1 MDAPL
6 RLLAL
11 SCALTVALGTIGC
24 DGRSDP
30 DAGGGMDAGFDGGE
44 PEDAGD
50 DSGRCNEF
58 TPEFCPRTYPMTPIP
73 YPQLCNTFAEVFCR
87 ANGNCC
93 TRPSEVYETWAMCVS
108 DQLAR
113 CMDPDNGYVFA
124 DSLAAGDISY
134 SQAAGGEVLALTG
147 PVMDAC
153 EPTRVGDYLTDSLR
167 GTLGTGTSC
176 TNSEVCGT
184 DLTCLPAGDA
194 AAVCRSLPGPGS
206 TCATH
211 ADCAPSNLR
220 CDPGGTCEARYADA
234 ATCGHD
240 LECESRVCMDG
251 ECAPFDGDNAYC
263 VVLGGDGRA
272 FGH

>member
-1 MDAPL
+1 MTASL
-6 RLLAL
+6 RLVALFVGTLLAL
-11 SCALTVALGTIGC
+11 GVSAC
-24 DGRSDP
+24 
-30 DAGGGMDAGFDGGE
+30 GGEAEPDAGFDAGFDAGG

-58 TPEFCPRTYPMTPIP
+58 TPEFCPRMYPMTPIP

-93 TRPSEVYETWAMCVS
+93 MRPTEVYDTWATCVS

-113 CMDPDNGYVFA
+113 CMDPDSGYVFT

-147 PVMDAC
+147 PSMDAC
-153 EPTRVGDYLTDSLR
+153 DPIHVGDYLTDAMR
-167 GTLGTGTSC
+167 GTLASGASC

-194 AAVCRSLPGPGS
+194 AAVCRTLPGPGS
-206 TCATH
+206 TCVSH

-234 ATCGHD
+234 APCAAD
-240 LECESRVCMDG
+240 LECESRICMDG

-263 VVLGGDGRA
+263 VAIGGDGRA